1 MYGVRQ
7 LCLRMSIRQTACTVH
22 AACQTNCQG
31 SRCEKIMAEEK
42 KVLKLT
48 VSSSPHVRSSET
60 TTGIMRDVIIALCPA
75 AIAAIVVFGLRALA
89 VMLVSVASCVL
100 SEYLSRKAMHKE
112 NTIGDLSAIVT
123 GLLLAFNLPS
133 NIPFWIVVLGGV
145 VAIVVVKQMFGGIG
159 QNFLNPALAARVILM
174 TSFPGRMAAA
184 SFVGLN
190 RVGWNVDGVTSATPL
205 GLVNISH
212 ASATIQATAPTLR
225 QLFLG
230 TTSGCLGEVSALAL
244 LIGGLYLII
253 RRVISPI
260 IPCVFIG
267 TVAVFMMFATG
278 FNWYAVAYELLS
290 GGLFLGAIFMATDY
304 TTSPI
309 TNWGKV
315 IFALGCGIITCIIR
329 IWGSLPEGVSFSI
342 IIMNVFVPY
351 IEDQTRPKP
360 FGTLKEKK
368 KAKKEVAE

>member
-1 MYGVRQ
+1 
-7 LCLRMSIRQTACTVH
+7 
-22 AACQTNCQG
+22 
-31 SRCEKIMAEEK
+31 MAEDK
-42 KVLKLT
+42 RVVKLT

-75 AIAAIVVFGLRALA
+75 AVAAIVVFGFRALA

-100 SEYLSRKAMHKE
+100 AEYLSRKAMHKD

-133 NIPFWIVVLGGV
+133 NIPFWIVVVGAV

-190 RVGWNVDGVTSATPL
+190 KVGWNVDGVTSATPL
-205 GLVNISH
+205 GQIDIAH

-267 TVAVFMMFATG
+267 TVAIFMMFATG

-351 IEDQTRPKP
+351 IEDQTKPKP

-368 KAKKEVAE
+368 KAKKEAAES

>member
-1 MYGVRQ
+1 
-7 LCLRMSIRQTACTVH
+7 
-22 AACQTNCQG
+22 
-31 SRCEKIMAEEK
+31 MAEDNRVK
-42 KVLKLT
+42 KLT

-60 TTGIMRDVIIALCPA
+60 TTGVMLDVIIALAPA
-75 AIAAIVVFGLRALA
+75 GIAAIIVFGLRALA

-100 SEYLSRKAMHKE
+100 AEYLSRKAMKKE
-112 NTIGDLSAIVT
+112 NTIGDLSAVVT
-123 GLLLAFNLPS
+123 GLLLAYNLPS
-133 NIPFWIVVLGGV
+133 NIPFWIVILGAV
-145 VAIVVVKQMFGGIG
+145 IAIVVVKQMFGGIG

-174 TSFPGRMAAA
+174 TSFPGRMAAGA
-184 SFVGLN
+184 FVGLN
-190 RVGWNVDGVTSATPL
+190 QHGWNVDGLTSATPL
-205 GLVNISH
+205 GLVKVAH
-212 ASATIQATAPTLR
+212 ASADIQATAPTLH

-253 RRVISPI
+253 RKVISPI
-260 IPCVFIG
+260 IPYVYIG
-267 TVAVFMMFATG
+267 TVAIFMMFATG
-278 FNWYAVAYELLS
+278 FDWYAVAYELLS

-309 TNWGKV
+309 TKWGKV

-351 IEDQTRPKP
+351 IESQTKPTP
-360 FGTLKEKK
+360 FGTKKEKK
-368 KAKKEVAE
+368 GKEAAEK